1 MKATITWNSGVKQTL
16 HDIERVIEYQLD
28 ADDRLM
34 FCTPSDSD
42 DPWSSASLDQIKSVE
57 IRKE

>member
-1 MKATITWNSGVKQTL
+1 MTVMITWNSGARQTL
-16 HDIERVIEYQLD
+16 YDIERIVEYQLD

-42 DPWSSASLDQIKSVE
+42 ELWSSASLDQIKSVA